1 MRLTNIVKIPRL
13 LPSVVTK
20 IHLRPTNIHK
30 IRSYTSASSFLLE
43 SDFKGD
49 DLIAP
54 SWDMG
59 GQTANNSMTPLYSSM
74 KTLIDKNPDAVC
86 LIQVGSFYELYF
98 DHARIYGPQLGLKV
112 AERKTSNY
120 NIPMAGFP
128 VHQLQKFVKLLVQ
141 DISVNVAII
150 DQYPG
155 FQSDNEKIIHRK
167 ISRIIT
173 PGTLVDETFMNY
185 NENNYLLAISF
196 PPQIQKQPVD
206 IDTVVGLSW
215 IDVSVGDFYVQQTTL
230 GNLISDVSRIGPSEI
245 IMSKDVELDELVS
258 WYQPLMD
265 LKRYFLRYHK
275 TVYLDLK
282 LSFGVNETQVRQVVE
297 TFEVREEAAMN
308 MVLSY
313 VNVNLPERNP
323 SLDLPIK
330 YWNERYLRMDSRTRD
345 SLELVERN
353 GYSGKNLSVGSLM
366 NTIKRTVTPSG
377 TRMLTEWI
385 KSPILNVK
393 EIKNRQDFVKF
404 FNNEPHQGLV
414 IEEMLKKLGD
424 FVRSGQR
431 LALGTGDIV
440 TNLKTLADGIR
451 ITHELR
457 NYLSSNNV
465 GNTLIEELIQELDVP
480 IELSDVIDD
489 TFLDPFH
496 QLSDELEEFREFKSH
511 FLVKPDHSPELVELH
526 TQLSALREE
535 EGKLFKKIRK
545 KLEKVDEKLNIQIKP
560 QHGKFNDV
568 IYVSGKAKLIVEVNT
583 AFEKDLK
590 EKRKGLVLI
599 KPKKWH
605 VIQLDLN
612 GIIEGIQIA
621 EKMIIND
628 LKTQVISQL
637 TRIRKVS
644 RRCDFLDITLLFL
657 KLSKEFNLVCPEFL
671 DEPNLVIKDG
681 RHIVVESSLRNIGT
695 NFIDNDTNL
704 TTERCW
710 IITGPNMGGK
720 STFLRQNAIIT
731 ILAQIGSFVPASK
744 CEIGVVDKIFTRIG
758 ALDDLFNDLS
768 TFMVE
773 MIEVSNVL
781 ANATPN
787 SLAIVDEIGRG
798 TSGKEGL
805 AVAYASLIGLSA
817 RCRTLFATHFGRELQ
832 SLLQK
837 TTNEVHEKTTNE
849 LQRETTNELQLE
861 IDLAKSKIGYYKT
874 GVVGDSID
882 SHSDIILDHKLS
894 KGISEKSYAIEIAKV
909 SGFPEKN
916 IRLAKHALALID
928 KGST

>member
-1 MRLTNIVKIPRL
+1 MRLITKVSRL
-13 LPSVVTK
+13 LPS
-20 IHLRPTNIHK
+20 IAP
-30 IRSYTSASSFLLE
+30 RSSVRTLNPLITRFYSSTSSFLVE
-43 SDFKGD
+43 DEFKGQE
-49 DLIAP
+49 LLAP

-59 GQTANNSMTPLYSSM
+59 GQTAGNSMTPLYSSM

-196 PPQIQKQPVD
+196 PPQMHKQPVD
-206 IDTVVGLSW
+206 IDSVVGLSW

-245 IMSKDVELDELVS
+245 IMSKDVGLDELVS

-313 VNVNLPERNP
+313 INVNLPERNP

-330 YWNERYLRMDSRTRD
+330 YWNERYLKMDSRTRD

-385 KSPILNVK
+385 KSPILNVT

-404 FNNEPHQGLV
+404 FNDEPHQGLV
-414 IEEMLKKLGD
+414 VEEMLRKLGD

-431 LALGTGDIV
+431 LALGTGDVV

-451 ITHELR
+451 ITFELR
-457 NYLSSNNV
+457 NYLFNNNQ
-465 GNTLIEELIQELDVP
+465 GNQLIEVLVEELDVP
-480 IELSDVIDD
+480 IELSDIIDE
-489 TFLDPFH
+489 TFLDQFH
-496 QLSDELEEFREFKSH
+496 QLTDELEQFREFKNH
-511 FLVKPDHSPELVELH
+511 FLVKPDHSAELVDLH
-526 TQLSALREE
+526 SQLQILRSEE
-535 EGKLFKKIRK
+535 SKIFKRIQK
-545 KLEKVDEKLNIQIKP
+545 KLEKIDPNLNIQIKP

-568 IYVSGKAKLIVEVNT
+568 IYVSGKAKLIVEVNA
-583 AFEKDLK
+583 AFEKDIK
-590 EKRKGLVLI
+590 EKRKGLVLL

-612 GIIEGIQIA
+612 GIIEGIQI
-621 EKMIIND
+621 EERMIINS
-628 LKTQVISQL
+628 LKSQVISQL
-637 TRIRKVS
+637 TKIRKVS
-644 RRCDFLDITLLFL
+644 RKCDFLDITLLFL
-657 KLSKEFNLVCPEFL
+657 KLSKEFHLVCPEFL
-671 DEPNLVIKDG
+671 DEPNLIIKDG

-695 NFIDNDTNL
+695 NFTNNDTDL
-704 TTERCW
+704 ASERCW

-731 ILAQIGSFVPASK
+731 IMAQIGSFVPASK
-744 CEIGVVDKIFTRIG
+744 CQLGVVDKIFTRIG

-781 ANATPN
+781 ANATSN

-798 TSGKEGL
+798 TSGREGL
-805 AVAYASLIGLSA
+805 AVAYGSLIGLST
-817 RCRTLFATHFGRELQ
+817 RCRTLFATHFGKELQ
-832 SLLQK
+832 ALLDK
-837 TTNEVHEKTTNE
+837 
-849 LQRETTNELQLE
+849 ETTNELKE
-861 IDLAKSKIGYYKT
+861 DIEAAKSKIGYYKT
-874 GVVGDSID
+874 GVVGDID

-916 IRLAKHALALID
+916 IRLAKHALALMD
-928 KGST
+928 N